1 MKKKDPVLVLNGIE
15 ERVTRLETNV
25 SWIIKSLEKLDRRLW
40 YIVTAIIINILL
52 AILLKLI

>member
-25 SWIIKSLEKLDRRLW
+25 SWIIKSLEKLDKRLW